1 MPDRILVP
9 MDGSAEAVRALEHAA
24 RRKQQAA
31 GAVSILVLN
40 VQAPMPP
47 SRYVTRS
54 MLEDHYERMAAE
66 ALRPA
71 RSASRRLGIDA
82 RFYARRGDPA
92 GIIARFAKRMR
103 CGEIVMGTRGRGRTA
118 VFVLGSVA
126 LRVVQ
131 LSKVPVTLVR

>member
-1 MPDRILVP
+1 
-9 MDGSAEAVRALEHAA
+9 MDGSAEAVRALEHAG
-24 RRKQQAA
+24 RRRQHAA
-31 GAVSILVLN
+31 GAVAVYVLN
-40 VQAPMPP
+40 VQPPMPP

-54 MLEDHYERMAAE
+54 MLKDHYERMAAQ

-71 RSASRRLGIDA
+71 RSTSRRLGLDA

-92 GIIARFAKRMR
+92 TTIARFAQRMN
-103 CGEIVMGTRGRGRTA
+103 CDEIVMGTRGRGRAA